1 MDASCLSQIYDA
13 DEVVASVL
21 SICNAFLTLNGI
33 ENRPNWFGMHPIQ
46 DNVLVKLS
54 AINVTLHTTSF
65 ADVAHNVEY
74 INCCSYA
81 LLPDEEC
88 DLFC

>member
-1 MDASCLSQIYDA
+1 MDTSCLSQIYDA

-21 SICNAFLTLNGI
+21 SICNASLTLNGI

-54 AINVTLHTTSF
+54 AINYQRYTSY
-65 ADVAHNVEY
+65 N
-74 INCCSYA
+74 I
-81 LLPDEEC
+81 
-88 DLFC
+88 FC